1 MSTRTRRL
9 SQRCTFTRGQ
19 ESQREPRKAIGK
31 EDQRQTTTW
40 QDVSRQRLLVY
51 SQPNTYEL
59 TVPVKQHPPSSIVS
73 PNPALEKA
81 SLMKQRPTGEA
92 TCIIN

>member
-1 MSTRTRRL
+1 
-9 SQRCTFTRGQ
+9 
-19 ESQREPRKAIGK
+19 
-31 EDQRQTTTW
+31 
-40 QDVSRQRLLVY
+40 LLVY